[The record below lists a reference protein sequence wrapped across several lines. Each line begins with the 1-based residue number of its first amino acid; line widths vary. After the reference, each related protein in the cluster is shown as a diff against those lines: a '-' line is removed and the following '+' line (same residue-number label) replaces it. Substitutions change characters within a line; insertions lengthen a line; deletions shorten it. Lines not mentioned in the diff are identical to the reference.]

1 MYHNQGSPVKSISS
15 RDMEKFA
22 HDSIVPDE
30 QSKLEKKE
38 QVAGMFNDIAGRYD
52 MLNRILSG
60 GIDIIWRKKA
70 LRELTSLHPAKM
82 LDVATGTADVAIMTK
97 RLLEP
102 QHITGI
108 DISEGMLALG
118 RKKVADLS
126 MSQVI
131 TLEYGDSEQLRF
143 EDNSFD
149 AITVAF
155 GVRNFQNLLKG
166 LQEMYRVLRPGGKL
180 VVLEFSRPTGMGVKQ
195 FYELYMKY
203 AAPAAG
209 KLLSRNQE
217 AYEYLNNSIQAFPE
231 GEQFLQ
237 ILRNAG
243 FSKTYLKKLSFG
255 ICTIYCGSK

>member
-30 QSKLEKKE
+30 QSTLEKKD

-70 LRELTSLHPAKM
+70 LRELKSLHPAKI
-82 LDVATGTADVAIMTK
+82 LDVATGTADVAIMTN
-97 RLLEP
+97 RLLQP
-102 QHITGI
+102 QHIIGV
-108 DISEGMLALG
+108 DNLNLG
-118 RKKVADLS
+118 
-126 MSQVI
+126 QVI

-180 VVLEFSRPTGMGVKQ
+180 VVLEFSKPTGMGVKQ

-209 KLLSRNQE
+209 KLLSSNQE